1 MQRILK
7 GIIVLYRYFISPFLA
22 PSCRFYPSCSAY
34 GLEAIERRGALYG
47 TVLTIKRILRCH
59 PFNAGGYDPVPCGA
73 EKLINKLVNK
83 KDEDGFQEAVRA

>member
-47 TVLTIKRILRCH
+47 TVLTIKRILKCH
-59 PFNAGGYDPVPCGA
+59 PFNAGGYDPVPG
-73 EKLINKLVNK
+73 KL
-83 KDEDGFQEAVRA
+83 DEGRDKNGFQEAVRP